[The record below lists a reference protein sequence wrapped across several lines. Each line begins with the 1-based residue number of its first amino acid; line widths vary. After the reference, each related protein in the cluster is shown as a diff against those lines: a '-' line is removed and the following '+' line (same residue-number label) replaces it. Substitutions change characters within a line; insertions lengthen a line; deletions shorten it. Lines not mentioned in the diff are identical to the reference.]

1 MDLVPV
7 LLFLLA
13 LATIYVGSVETA
25 FTLLMRLSLRFVADR
40 GGPEDRLAR
49 YLDDPVKLFV
59 PIRLMLGVLFA
70 CATILLAILIGRGGW
85 RSIAALI
92 LSVAVFSLVCEHLLP
107 TLLVRRDP
115 QKALEIL
122 LPSFDRIAR
131 FLRLRSIAAGFVG
144 IARRFTGGPPPE
156 ESLVED
162 PGGEPAAEPEAD
174 AAEEETADAPL
185 IERHE
190 RQLIRSVVDFGDTLA
205 REVMT
210 PRPDIVAIQSHATVR
225 DARALFREQEYSRMP
240 VYTENLDNINGIV
253 YVKDFLLLADTKEDD
268 SVTTYVRP
276 AMFVPETKRVP
287 ELLREF
293 QRRQAQ
299 MAIVVDEYGGTAG
312 LVTIEDLL
320 EEIVGEIRDEYDV
333 EAEPIVEEPDGGFT
347 FSAKINIAE
356 VNERLGVQIKPEG
369 FETLGGYLLSQLGRV
384 PAVGETFGLDGLE
397 VVVLEA
403 ERRRIHK
410 VRMRRVPVA
419 APQAQA

>member
-1 MDLVPV
+1 
-7 LLFLLA
+7 
-13 LATIYVGSVETA
+13 
-25 FTLLMRLSLRFVADR
+25 MRLSLRFVADR
-40 GGPEDRLAR
+40 GGREDRLAR

-59 PIRLMLGVLFA
+59 PIRLLLGMLFA

-115 QKALEIL
+115 QKALELL

-131 FLRLRSIAAGFVG
+131 VLRLRPVAGSFVRL
-144 IARRFTGGPPPE
+144 ARRFTGHKPE
-156 ESLVED
+156 ED
-162 PGGEPAAEPEAD
+162 PIEEPGEPVAEPAADAVEAE
-174 AAEEETADAPL
+174 AADAPL
-185 IERHE
+185 IEREE
-190 RQLIRSVVDFGDTLA
+190 RQLIRSVVDFGETLA

-210 PRPDIVAIQSHATVR
+210 PRPDIVAIQSTAAVR
-225 DARALFREQEYSRMP
+225 DARALFREQEYSRFP
-240 VYTENLDNINGIV
+240 VFTDNLDNILGIV
-253 YVKDFLLLADTKEDD
+253 YVKDFLLAAETKESDP
-268 SVTTYVRP
+268 VTAFVRP

-347 FSAKINIAE
+347 FSAKVNIAE
-356 VNERLGVQIKPEG
+356 VNERLDVQIKPEG
-369 FETLGGYLLSQLGRV
+369 FETLGGYLLSQIGRV
-384 PAVGETFGLDGLE
+384 PAVGEAFELDGLE

-410 VRMRRVPVA
+410 VRMRRIPVE
-419 APQAQA
+419 APQAEA

>member
-1 MDLVPV
+1 
-7 LLFLLA
+7 
-13 LATIYVGSVETA
+13 VETA

-40 GGPEDRLAR
+40 GGREDRLAR

-59 PIRLMLGVLFA
+59 PIRLLLGVLFA

-85 RSIAALI
+85 QSIAALI

-115 QKALEIL
+115 QKALELL

-131 FLRLRSIAAGFVG
+131 VLRLRPVSASFVRL
-144 IARRFTGGPPPE
+144 ARRFTGRKPE
-156 ESLVED
+156 ED
-162 PGGEPAAEPEAD
+162 PAAEPDQPVAEPEAA
-174 AAEEETADAPL
+174 AAEAEAADAPL
-185 IERHE
+185 IEREE
-190 RQLIRSVVDFGDTLA
+190 RQLIRSVVDFGETLA

-210 PRPDIVAIQSHATVR
+210 PRPDIVAIQSIATVR
-225 DARALFREQEYSRMP
+225 DARALFREQEYSRFP
-240 VYTENLDNINGIV
+240 VFTDNLDNILGIV
-253 YVKDFLLLADTKEDD
+253 YVKDFLLAGETKDND
-268 SVTTYVRP
+268 PVTAFVRP

-333 EAEPIVEEPDGGFT
+333 EAEPIVEEPDGAFT
-347 FSAKINIAE
+347 FSAKINIAD
-356 VNERLGVQIKPEG
+356 VNERLDVQIKPEG

-384 PAVGETFGLDGLE
+384 PAVGETFELDGLE

-410 VRMRRVPVA
+410 VRMRRIPVE
-419 APQAQA
+419 APQAEA

>member
-13 LATIYVGSVETA
+13 LATVYVGSIETA
-25 FTLLMRLSLRFVADR
+25 FSLLMRLSLRFVADR

-59 PIRLMLGVLFA
+59 PIRLLLGVIFA

-122 LPSFDRIAR
+122 LPSFDRMAR
-131 FLRLRSIAAGFVG
+131 FLRLRRIASVFVG
-144 IARRFTGGPPPE
+144 LARRVTGGAPPE
-156 ESLVED
+156 EGLAEE
-162 PGGEPAAEPEAD
+162 PGQPEAAPET
-174 AAEEETADAPL
+174 AAPETEVADAPL
-185 IERHE
+185 IEREE
-190 RQLIRSVVDFGDTLA
+190 RQLIRSVVDFGETLA

-210 PRPDIVAIQSHATVR
+210 PRPDIAAIRSTATVR
-225 DARALFREQEYSRMP
+225 DARAQFREQEYSRFP
-240 VYTENLDNINGIV
+240 IYTENLDNIVGII
-253 YVKDFLLLADTKEDD
+253 YVKDFLLLADAKEEDL
-268 SVTTYVRP
+268 VTTFVRP

-293 QRRQAQ
+293 QLRQAQ

-333 EAEPIVEEPDGGFT
+333 EAEPIVEEPDGTFT
-347 FSAKINIAE
+347 FSAKLNIAE
-356 VNERLGVQIKPEG
+356 VNEHLGVQIKPEG

-384 PAVGETFGLDGLE
+384 PAVGETFELDGLE

-410 VRMRRVPVA
+410 VRMRRIAVE
-419 APQAQA
+419 APQAEA

>member
-1 MDLVPV
+1 MVPV

-40 GGPEDRLAR
+40 GGREDRLAR
-49 YLDDPVKLFV
+49 YLDDPAKLFI
-59 PIRLMLGVLFA
+59 PIRLLLGVLFA

-85 RSIAALI
+85 QSIAALI

-107 TLLVRRDP
+107 TLLVRRNP
-115 QKALEIL
+115 QQALELL
-122 LPSFDRIAR
+122 LPSFDRIAG
-131 FLRLRSIAAGFVG
+131 FLRGLPVSFVRLV
-144 IARRFTGGPPPE
+144 RRVTGHPRDDRDAE
-156 ESLVED
+156 E
-162 PGGEPAAEPEAD
+162 PGEPTAEPPAEAAEAEA
-174 AAEEETADAPL
+174 ADAPL
-185 IERHE
+185 IEREE
-190 RQLIRSVVDFGDTLA
+190 RQLIRSIVDFGDTLA

-210 PRPDIVAIQSHATVR
+210 PRPDIVAIHSTATVR
-225 DARALFREQEYSRMP
+225 DARALFREQEYSRVP
-240 VYTENLDNINGIV
+240 VFTDNLDNIVGIV
-253 YVKDFLLLADTKEDD
+253 YVKDFLLAVEARDD
-268 SVTTYVRP
+268 EPVTAYVRP

-287 ELLREF
+287 DLLREF

-333 EAEPIVEEPDGGFT
+333 EAEPIVEEPDGAFT

-356 VNERLGVQIKPEG
+356 VNERLGVAIKPEG
-369 FETLGGYLLSQLGRV
+369 FETLGGYLLSQIGRV
-384 PAVGETFGLDGLE
+384 PAVGEVFELDGLE

-410 VRMRRVPVA
+410 VRMRRVPVE
-419 APQAQA
+419 APQAEA

>member
-13 LATIYVGSVETA
+13 LATVYVGSIETA

-59 PIRLMLGVLFA
+59 PIRLLLGVIFA

-122 LPSFDRIAR
+122 LPSFDRMAR
-131 FLRLRSIAAGFVG
+131 LLRLRRIASVFVG
-144 IARRFTGGPPPE
+144 LARRVTGGPAPE
-156 ESLVED
+156 ENLAEE
-162 PGGEPAAEPEAD
+162 PGAPEAEPEA
-174 AAEEETADAPL
+174 AAPETEVADAPL
-185 IERHE
+185 IEREE

-210 PRPDIVAIQSHATVR
+210 PRPDMAAIQSVAKVR
-225 DARALFREQEYSRMP
+225 DARAQFHEQEYSRFP
-240 VYTENLDNINGIV
+240 VYTENLDNIVGII
-253 YVKDFLLLADTKEDD
+253 YVKDFFLLADGKEDD
-268 SVTTYVRP
+268 PVTNYVRP

-293 QRRQAQ
+293 QIRQAQ

-333 EAEPIVEEPDGGFT
+333 EAEPIVEEPDGAFT
-347 FSAKINIAE
+347 FSAKINITE
-356 VNERLGVQIKPEG
+356 MNEHLGVQIKPEG

-384 PAVGETFGLDGLE
+384 PAVGETFELDGLE

-410 VRMRRVPVA
+410 VRMRRIPVE
-419 APQAQA
+419 APQAEA

>member
-1 MDLVPV
+1 MDLVPI

-40 GGPEDRLAR
+40 GGREDRLAR

-59 PIRLMLGVLFA
+59 PIRLLLGVLFA

-107 TLLVRRDP
+107 TLLVRRNP
-115 QKALEIL
+115 QKALELL
-122 LPSFDRIAR
+122 LPSFDKIIAS
-131 FLRLRSIAAGFVG
+131 FLRPVAASFVHL
-144 IARRFTGGPPPE
+144 ARRVTGRPAE
-156 ESLVED
+156 EHDAAET
-162 PGGEPAAEPEAD
+162 GEPAAEPQPD
-174 AAEEETADAPL
+174 AAETEAADAPL
-185 IERHE
+185 IEREE
-190 RQLIRSVVDFGDTLA
+190 RQLIRSVVDFGETLA

-210 PRPDIVAIQSHATVR
+210 PRPDIVAIQSPATVG
-225 DARALFREQEYSRMP
+225 DARARFREQEYSRLP
-240 VYTENLDNINGIV
+240 VYADNLDNILGIV
-253 YVKDFLLLADTKEDD
+253 YLKDFLLAEEVKEDAP
-268 SVTTYVRP
+268 VTTYVRP

-293 QRRQAQ
+293 QHRQAQ
-299 MAIVVDEYGGTAG
+299 IAIVVDEYGGTAG

-333 EAEPIVEEPDGGFT
+333 EAEPIVEEPDGAFT

-384 PAVGETFGLDGLE
+384 PAVGEVFDLDGLE

-410 VRMRRVPVA
+410 VRMRRVPVE
-419 APQAQA
+419 APQAEA

>member
-1 MDLVPV
+1 MVPV
-7 LLFLLA
+7 LLVALA

-25 FTLLMRLSLRFVADR
+25 FTLLMRLSLRFVAGR
-40 GGPEDRLAR
+40 GGREDRLAR
-49 YLDDPVKLFV
+49 YLDDPARLFV
-59 PIRLMLGVLFA
+59 PIRLLLGVLLA

-85 RSIAALI
+85 QSIAALI

-107 TLLVRRDP
+107 TLLVRRNP
-115 QKALEIL
+115 QKALELL
-122 LPSFDRIAR
+122 LPSFDKIAG
-131 FLRLRSIAAGFVG
+131 FLRPLAASFVRL
-144 IARRFTGGPPPE
+144 ARRVTGRPRA
-156 ESLVED
+156 ED
-162 PGGEPAAEPEAD
+162 DAEQPGEPAEPETE
-174 AAEEETADAPL
+174 AAEIAADADAPL
-185 IERHE
+185 IEREE
-190 RQLIRSVVDFGDTLA
+190 RQLIRSIVDFGDTLA

-210 PRPDIVAIQSHATVR
+210 PRPDIVAIRSSATIR
-225 DARALFREQEYSRMP
+225 DARALFRDQEYSRVP
-240 VYTENLDNINGIV
+240 VFTDNLDNIVGIV
-253 YVKDFLLLADTKEDD
+253 YVKDFLLASDGIGDEPMTA
-268 SVTTYVRP
+268 YVRP

-333 EAEPIVEEPDGGFT
+333 EAETIVEEPDGGFT
-347 FSAKINIAE
+347 FSAKVNIAE
-356 VNERLGVQIKPEG
+356 INERLDVQIKPEG

-384 PAVGETFGLDGLE
+384 PAVGEAFELDGLE

-410 VRMRRVPVA
+410 VRMRRVPVG
-419 APQAQA
+419 APQAEA

>member
-1 MDLVPV
+1 MDVVPV

-13 LATIYVGSVETA
+13 IATVYVGSIETA

-59 PIRLMLGVLFA
+59 PIRLLLGVLFA

-122 LPSFDRIAR
+122 LPSFDRMAR
-131 FLRLRSIAAGFVG
+131 LVRLRRIASVFVG
-144 IARRFTGGPPPE
+144 LARRVTGGPAPE
-156 ESLVED
+156 ENLAEE
-162 PGGEPAAEPEAD
+162 PGEPEA
-174 AAEEETADAPL
+174 APETDTPETEGADSPL
-185 IERHE
+185 IEREE

-210 PRPDIVAIQSHATVR
+210 PRPDMAAIQSVAKVR
-225 DARALFREQEYSRMP
+225 DARAQFREQEYSRFP
-240 VYTENLDNINGIV
+240 VYTENLDNIVGIV
-253 YVKDFLLLADTKEDD
+253 YVKDFFLLADGKEDD
-268 SVTTYVRP
+268 PVTNYVRP

-287 ELLREF
+287 DLLREF
-293 QRRQAQ
+293 QIRQAQ

-333 EAEPIVEEPDGGFT
+333 EAEPIVEEPDGAFT
-347 FSAKINIAE
+347 FSAKINITE
-356 VNERLGVQIKPEG
+356 MNEHLGVQIKPEG

-384 PAVGETFGLDGLE
+384 PAVGETFQLDGLE

-410 VRMRRVPVA
+410 VRMRRIPVE
-419 APQAQA
+419 APQAEA